1 VTIRIYLACIIVMFC
16 AGEPPV
22 CAIGSRYCFAHLMFD
37 LWKGT
42 YATLPTMVYG
52 AYYGD
57 AFGYRAYPMAD
68 LTEGLLDPFLGNGLV
83 S

>member
-1 VTIRIYLACIIVMFC
+1 
-16 AGEPPV
+16 
-22 CAIGSRYCFAHLMFD
+22 MFD

-57 AFGYRAYPMAD
+57 AFRYLAYPMAD
-68 LTEGLLDPFLGNGLV
+68 LTEGLLDPFLGDGLV